1 MEMGRVLEPR
11 VWCRSRACREGA
23 GAEAS
28 AAEGCTCRPSALTA
42 AVRPE
47 PRITVLRAR
56 AMRLRAFACRACGR
70 AAQRMV
76 EYPEMFFRC
85 EECAANNRW
94 PEPRRAGGA

>member
-1 MEMGRVLEPR
+1 MGRVLEPK
-11 VWCRSRACREGA
+11 VWCRSRTCREGA

-28 AAEGCTCRPSALTA
+28 TAGGCTCPPSALPVD
-42 AVRPE
+42 VRPE

-85 EECAANNRW
+85 EECAANGRW
-94 PEPRRAGGA
+94 PRPRHQSGGA